1 VRPAAEEPTEALEAD
16 DSRTED
22 IAENDDTTRDVLA
35 DAQVTEAFGSV
46 TADGDEKTQL
56 LTLPKAG
63 GPTTGTTDRGE
74 QTQLIRAGT
83 VQPPGDRTQL
93 LTFPA
98 ASEAPTVATPVAES
112 PEAEADTT
120 AMSIVAAE
128 RPDPGE
134 DPTTRLTLP
143 VKRPGEAAAGPRPD
157 RRAMTATNLER
168 PADEAADDTRP
179 LTLPVQRPPADDE
192 IPSR

>member
-1 VRPAAEEPTEALEAD
+1 MIRP
-16 DSRTED
+16 
-22 IAENDDTTRDVLA
+22 
-35 DAQVTEAFGSV
+35 
-46 TADGDEKTQL
+46 
-56 LTLPKAG
+56 
-63 GPTTGTTDRGE
+63 
-74 QTQLIRAGT
+74 GT

-93 LTFPA
+93 LTFPTP
-98 ASEAPTVATPVAES
+98 SEAPTVATPVADDS
-112 PEAEADTT
+112 EAAASTK

-134 DPTTRLTLP
+134 DPTTRLTMP
-143 VKRPGEAAAGPRPD
+143 VKPPGEATTRPGPE

-179 LTLPVQRPPADDE
+179 LTLPAQRPPADDDA